1 MDTAKI
7 VAVMLTNSGDL
18 EEYLALNDKEI
29 IKEPLPTIMIPTT
42 SGTGSE
48 ASNTAVVIDEKG
60 RKTWMTGSKL
70 LGKPGGCYIFSETSN
85 PMTWS
90 ILTEKHIANYK
101 AFIETGVRLASYD

>member
-18 EEYLALNDKEI
+18 EVYLAPNDKEI
-29 IKEPLPTIMIPTT
+29 IKEPLPTIMIPIT

-70 LGKPGGCYIFSETSN
+70 LGKLALIDPT
-85 PMTWS
+85 
-90 ILTEKHIANYK
+90 LTLSLPPRPTAY
-101 AFIETGVRLASYD
+101 VRSCQL